1 VAVSPRVSH
10 VKLSGWSR
18 ERARVT
24 AKVRPTWWLVAA
36 FCLVAIA
43 PEAQGQEP
51 VDLELVLAV
60 DTSGSVDAQEFALQ
74 IHGIAKAFRDP
85 EVHAALPAIG
95 SRGIAVTLV
104 QWAGRRQQVVAVD
117 WMVVRDERSASIFAS
132 RVATAGRW
140 ILGETAI
147 ADALAYATQ
156 LIETN
161 GFDAPRRTIDISGD
175 GVTNAGT
182 DPDVS
187 RDAAVA
193 AGVTINGLA
202 IVNET
207 PDLDLYYRDHVVG
220 GDGAFLIIAK
230 DYQDFAEAIRRK
242 LIDEI
247 RGAPMSRMP
256 AGIDFASREH
266 LLRE

>member
-1 VAVSPRVSH
+1 M
-10 VKLSGWSR
+10 
-18 ERARVT
+18 T

-36 FCLVAIA
+36 AFGLIAIA
-43 PEAQGQEP
+43 PRAQGQEP

-74 IHGIAKAFRDP
+74 IHGIANAFRDA
-85 EVHAALPAIG
+85 EVHAALSAVG

-117 WMVVRDERSASIFAS
+117 WMIVKDERSASTFAS
-132 RVATAGRW
+132 RVATTGRW

-147 ADALAYATQ
+147 ADALAYSTQ
-156 LIETN
+156 LFQAN

-175 GVTNAGT
+175 GVTNSGI

-193 AGVTINGLA
+193 TGVTINGLA

-207 PDLDLYYRDHVVG
+207 PDLDQYYRDHVVG
-220 GDGAFLIIAK
+220 GDGAFLMIAK
-230 DYQDFAEAIRRK
+230 NYQDFSDAIRRK

-247 RGAPMSRMP
+247 RGAPVSSAP
-256 AGIDFASREH
+256 SGAGLASWDSTPGE
-266 LLRE
+266 